1 MVEISVSSIPS
12 KENTSKN
19 VDEGPTEEV
28 GAIDDLSTVEVNSK
42 SKNNTKAEEVYGSER
57 SCSETSANKKSENGF
72 INSAP
77 EEGSNDGLDSEKVI
91 HAETVSES
99 AMATKQVS
107 SEQDNIIVVENEEQ
121 IATLPFSKAKR
132 TKLLDRIQDI
142 EKDES
147 GNLVTPLKIRRT
159 RRKPDRL

>member
-1 MVEISVSSIPS
+1 
-12 KENTSKN
+12 
-19 VDEGPTEEV
+19 
-28 GAIDDLSTVEVNSK
+28 
-42 SKNNTKAEEVYGSER
+42 
-57 SCSETSANKKSENGF
+57 
-72 INSAP
+72 
-77 EEGSNDGLDSEKVI
+77 
-91 HAETVSES
+91 
-99 AMATKQVS
+99 MATKQVS